1 MRLFAFLFF
10 LMSANCKTLL
20 QNENECD
27 TVYQVVDEAPVYKS
41 GQTDLIDAV
50 KKFRFSKYCKP
61 EEVRQ
66 ITWVLNASGKVI
78 SVDVLGAKSDCL
90 KEIQEQARQLSPWA
104 PGKLKGKPV
113 CVKVVLP
120 IKIWLTD

>member
-1 MRLFAFLFF
+1 
-10 LMSANCKTLL
+10 MSFNCKTISH
-20 QNENECD
+20 NENECD

-78 SVDVLGAKSDCL
+78 SVDVVGAKGDCMI
-90 KEIQEQARQLSPWA
+90 EIQEQARQLSPWA

-113 CVKVVLP
+113 CVKVILP
-120 IKIWLTD
+120 INIRPTD